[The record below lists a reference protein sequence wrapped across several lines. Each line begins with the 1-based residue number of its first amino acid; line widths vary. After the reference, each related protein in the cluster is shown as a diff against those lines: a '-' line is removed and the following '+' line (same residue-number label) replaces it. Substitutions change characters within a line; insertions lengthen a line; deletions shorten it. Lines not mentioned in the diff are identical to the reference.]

1 LPLLLLLGFVGVFTA
16 WRASATSQRPW
27 LLTLSFVGLLFI
39 SWSPFA
45 WLLSRPLEIWYEQTA
60 MPKEMADAI
69 VVLAGGY
76 TDASPVRHDPVVSE
90 DSYQR
95 LRHAAWL
102 FQSWSPHPILTCGGN
117 RNFTDAMRHVLE
129 SEGIPSNLIWTEI
142 GSRTTHENAVNC
154 REILQQHG
162 IHRIALVVD
171 ASSMWRAA
179 ASFRKVGI
187 TVVPAPIQFQDFDF
201 TLSDVLPTWKAI
213 RSTGLTIH
221 ESVGLLWYW
230 LRGWI

>member
-1 LPLLLLLGFVGVFTA
+1 LIPLGQVGK
-16 WRASATSQRPW
+16 RPKIGKQGP
-27 LLTLSFVGLLFI
+27 V
-39 SWSPFA
+39 
-45 WLLSRPLEIWYEQTA
+45 LEVSNHSDL
-60 MPKEMADAI
+60 ADAI
-69 VVLAGGY
+69 VVLSGGFS
-76 TDASPVRHDPVVSE
+76 DASRVRPYPVVSE

-95 LRHAAWL
+95 LRHATWL
-102 FQSWSPHPILTCGGN
+102 FQSWSSRPILTCGGD

-142 GSRTTHENAVNC
+142 GSRSTHENAVNC

-187 TVVPAPIQFQDFDF
+187 TVVPAPFQFQHLHF
-201 TLSDVLPTWKAI
+201 TFSEVLPTWKAM
-213 RSTGLTIH
+213 RSTGLTMH
-221 ESVGLLWYW
+221 ELVGLLWYW